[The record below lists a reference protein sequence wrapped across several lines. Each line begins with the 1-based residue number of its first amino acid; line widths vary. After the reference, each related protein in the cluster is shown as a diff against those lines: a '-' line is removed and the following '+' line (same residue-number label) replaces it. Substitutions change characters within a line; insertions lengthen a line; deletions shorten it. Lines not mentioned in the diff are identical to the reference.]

1 MLVLGNNF
9 VLSKWVNGVALIEMW
24 ALGRS
29 RFGEM
34 IRCRVA
40 ILSVKPRELP
50 VEMSRSS
57 WTSTLK
63 PRGRAGWSQDCAQ
76 LTKGQMGFE
85 P

>member
-1 MLVLGNNF
+1 MQG
-9 VLSKWVNGVALIEMW
+9 GHIECE
-24 ALGRS
+24 A
-29 RFGEM
+29 
-34 IRCRVA
+34 
-40 ILSVKPRELP
+40 RELP